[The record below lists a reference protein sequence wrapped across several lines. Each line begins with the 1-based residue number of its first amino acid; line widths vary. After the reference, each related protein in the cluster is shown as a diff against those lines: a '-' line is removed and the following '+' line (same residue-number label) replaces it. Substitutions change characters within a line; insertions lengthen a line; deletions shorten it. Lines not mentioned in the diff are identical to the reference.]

1 MAEEAKRGEDVK
13 SVDVFTAKGLL
24 STGHLY
30 LDVSLISAVIS
41 ELTRPISSIKFYLRI
56 YRTSE
61 EFKTSH
67 IENAINVPY
76 MFKTQ
81 EGKVKNPQFLTRIS
95 SILKKQDHLVVG
107 CNSGG
112 RSLKACVD
120 LLNEGFEHVTNM
132 EGGYSSWVDNGLAG
146 DKDKLSD
153 ELKVACKFRPR
164 KLFTLRD

>member
-1 MAEEAKRGEDVK
+1 MAEAKRGEDVK

-30 LDVSLISAVIS
+30 LDV
-41 ELTRPISSIKFYLRI
+41 
-56 YRTSE
+56 RTSE
-61 EFKTSH
+61 EFNTSH

-81 EGKVKNPQFLTRIS
+81 EGKVKNPEFLIRIS

-132 EGGYSSWVDNGLAG
+132 ERGYSSWVDNGHAG
-146 DKDKLSD
+146 DKDKPSD
-153 ELKVACKFRPR
+153 ELKIACKFRP
-164 KLFTLRD
+164 